1 MSMFAL
7 LDNDLCGFP
16 AAFKE
21 ELLESA
27 YRDRS
32 KCIYLMM
39 LASSDRA
46 ILSSAVSSPSSNI
59 ATVSRRD
66 STPFAGIPMV
76 VQARAA
82 PIVD

>member
-27 YRDRS
+27 YRERS
-32 KCIYLMM
+32 KCIYLVIM
-39 LASSDRA
+39 ASSDRA
-46 ILSSAVSSPSSNI
+46 ILSSAVSSPSSNM
-59 ATVSRRD
+59 ATVPRRG

-76 VQARAA
+76 VQARAV
-82 PIVD
+82 PIAD

>member
-27 YRDRS
+27 YRDCS
-32 KCIYLMM
+32 KCIYLVM
-39 LASSDRA
+39 LASSERA
-46 ILSSAVSSPSSNI
+46 VLSSAVSSPSSNM
-59 ATVSRRD
+59 ASSRQG
-66 STPFAGIPMV
+66 STPFAGVPMV